1 MEGAEGALV
10 DVSGTSAGS
19 LPHGATR
26 LAYLFPAQPKILMLR
41 YCRTLYSYHE
51 LLYFLFIRE
60 IKAKYKQTVLGVAWS
75 LLQPLALM
83 TVFTVVFSHFARL
96 PSDGV
101 PYALFSYC
109 ALVPWQFFAGV
120 LGRGAGSL
128 LSNQV
133 LVQKVYF
140 PRELIPLAVVGSAV
154 VDFAIG
160 VSLFLVLLWYYG
172 VSLGF
177 VTLLVFPV
185 FLIQCLF
192 VVGLIFLLAPMNVF
206 YRDIGFI
213 IPVAVQL
220 MMFATPIIYPLS
232 IVPAHIRPYYIL
244 NPLAGIIEAYRSVL
258 IHNSVPDWP
267 SLIAAAIVSVVV
279 FSLGLLYFKRVEF
292 RLADVL

>member
-1 MEGAEGALV
+1 MRAKW
-10 DVSGTSAGS
+10 SGSGGGHKGEKSTM
-19 LPHGATR
+19 
-26 LAYLFPAQPKILMLR
+26 FR
-41 YCRTLYSYHE
+41 YWNNLYGYRE

-60 IKAKYKQTVLGVAWS
+60 VKSKYKQTVLGVAWS
-75 LLQPLALM
+75 LLQPLSLM
-83 TVFTVVFSHFARL
+83 IVFTVVFSFFARL

-140 PRELIPLAVVGSAV
+140 PRELIPLAVVGAAV

-160 VSLFLVLLWYYG
+160 VSLFLVLLWFYSI
-172 VSLGF
+172 SLS
-177 VTLLVFPV
+177 VMTLLVIPV

-192 VVGLIFLLAPMNVF
+192 VIGLIFLLAPMNVF

-213 IPVAVQL
+213 IPVAIQL

-232 IVPAHIRPYYIL
+232 IVPARFRPYYVL
-244 NPLAGIIEAYRSVL
+244 NPMAGIIEGYRRIL
-258 IHNSVPDWP
+258 LHQLMPDWP
-267 SLIAAAIVSVVV
+267 SLGAATVISLLV
-279 FSLGLLYFKRVEF
+279 FSLGFAYFKRVEF

>member
-1 MEGAEGALV
+1 MIRYV
-10 DVSGTSAGS
+10 
-19 LPHGATR
+19 
-26 LAYLFPAQPKILMLR
+26 QNLMQYR
-41 YCRTLYSYHE
+41 E

-60 IKAKYKQTVLGVAWS
+60 IKSKYKQTVLGVAWS
-75 LLQPLALM
+75 LLQPLSLM
-83 TVFTVVFSHFARL
+83 IVFTVVFSMFARL

-120 LGRGAGSL
+120 LGRGTGSL

-160 VSLFLVLLWYYG
+160 VSLFIVLLWYYG
-172 VSLGF
+172 ISWSF

-185 FLIQCLF
+185 FLIECLF
-192 VVGLIFLLAPMNVF
+192 VIGLIFLLAPMNVF

-220 MMFATPIIYPLS
+220 LMFATPIIYPLS

-244 NPLAGIIEAYRSVL
+244 NPLAGIIEAYRRIL
-258 IHNSVPDWP
+258 LHNSIPDLP
-267 SLIAAAIVSVVV
+267 SLIVAAIVSVVV

>member
-1 MEGAEGALV
+1 MI
-10 DVSGTSAGS
+10 
-19 LPHGATR
+19 R
-26 LAYLFPAQPKILMLR
+26 YLKNISQYR
-41 YCRTLYSYHE
+41 E
-51 LLYFLFIRE
+51 LLSFLIMRE

-75 LLQPLALM
+75 LLQPLSLM
-83 TVFTVVFSHFARL
+83 LVFTVVFSLFARL

-128 LSNQV
+128 LSNQA

-160 VSLFLVLLWYYG
+160 FILFLCLISFYSIAW
-172 VSLGF
+172 SS
-177 VTLLVFPV
+177 VTLLVIPI
-185 FLIQCLF
+185 FLILCLF
-192 VVGLIFLLAPMNVF
+192 VIGLIFLLAPMNVF

-213 IPVAVQL
+213 IPVAIQL
-220 MMFATPIIYPLS
+220 LMFATPIIYPLS
-232 IVPAHIRPYYIL
+232 MVPESFRPYYIL
-244 NPLAGIIEAYRSVL
+244 NPLAGIIDSFRKIL
-258 IHNSVPDWP
+258 LHNMPPDWP
-267 SLIAAAIVSVVV
+267 SLGFAAVISLLV
-279 FSLGLLYFKRVEF
+279 FSLGFAYFKRVEF